1 MTNLCFVFQ
10 TGQHDCCCTC
20 RIYARCGSCPHELF
34 TRWRLGDQ
42 RAVVARIAQLV
53 RADAPVDIA
62 QANEGLR
69 QEILVRQVPRRLA
82 WLTLAKIQERLQRAR
97 DRKRKQQKTVSS
109 SFRGSTKIRT
119 CWGSPAQQKPRAWHV
134 RKPWEMRRGC
144 LGRASSSSCRRCAA

>member
-1 MTNLCFVFQ
+1 MSNLCFVFQ

-42 RAVVARIAQLV
+42 RVVVARMAQLV
-53 RADAPVDIA
+53 GRMLLLTSPRPTRVSGKKSLSAKFRGGRL
-62 QANEGLR
+62 GLR
-69 QEILVRQVPRRLA
+69 LPRFRRGFSEPGIA
-82 WLTLAKIQERLQRAR
+82 NASNK
-97 DRKRKQQKTVSS
+97 KTVSS

-119 CWGSPAQQKPRAWHV
+119 CWGSPTQQKPGAWHV

-144 LGRASSSSCRRCAA
+144 LGRASSSSCRRCTA